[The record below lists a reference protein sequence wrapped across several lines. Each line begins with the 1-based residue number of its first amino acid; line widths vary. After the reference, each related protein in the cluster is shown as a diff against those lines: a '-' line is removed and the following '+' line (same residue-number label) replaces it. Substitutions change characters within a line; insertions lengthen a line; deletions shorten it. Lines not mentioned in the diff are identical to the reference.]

1 MVEFALMAP
10 MLFLVLFGIIDFGR
24 ATFYSNEITNAA
36 REGAR
41 VAILASNPCN
51 TQVANPSGNCTTSS
65 GSGVTVCQA
74 VMNEANLIPGA
85 NWNNC
90 VDGTSRMSAV
100 PPCAAPTV
108 DCSLN
113 ANLAYVEVDSLASCT
128 TTATQSSR
136 DTPRP
141 AGNKAIKVTIVYY
154 FRPLTGLIGV
164 FFPSNFHLTSTTCA
178 RQEW

>member
-10 MLFLVLFGIIDFGR
+10 VLFLLLFGIVDFGR
-24 ATFYSNEITNAA
+24 ALFYANEITNAA

-51 TQVANPSGNCTTSS
+51 TVIANPSGNCTTGP
-65 GSGVTVCQA
+65 GSPTVCQA
-74 VMNEANLIPGA
+74 VMNEANLIPAA

-90 VDGTSRMSAV
+90 VDGTGVMAAV
-100 PPCAAPTV
+100 PPCKAPSN
-108 DCSLN
+108 CSAN
-113 ANLAYVEVDSLASCT
+113 ANLAYVEVDSLATCT
-128 TTATQSSR
+128 TTPTQSSR
-136 DTPRP
+136 DTTTGRP

-154 FRPLTGLIGV
+154 FRPLTGLVGV
-164 FFPSNFHLTSTTCA
+164 FFPNNFFVSSSTCA